1 MPYEVKWTI
10 MLTKCYVKTQKVV
23 LLTNQTSSYYFVISK
38 LISID
43 CYINDK
49 FYICYQKGDFNNNN
63 LNGIERISKMDWNR
77 FGEWTKA
84 SCKLFHFVFWSW
96 KLVHF

>member
-10 MLTKCYVKTQKVV
+10 ILTKCYVKTWKVIS
-23 LLTNQTSSYYFVISK
+23 LANQTSSHYFDFIYSK

-49 FYICYQKGDFNNNN
+49 FYILYQKAILITIIWMELREFP
-63 LNGIERISKMDWNR
+63 K
-77 FGEWTKA
+77 
-84 SCKLFHFVFWSW
+84 
-96 KLVHF
+96 